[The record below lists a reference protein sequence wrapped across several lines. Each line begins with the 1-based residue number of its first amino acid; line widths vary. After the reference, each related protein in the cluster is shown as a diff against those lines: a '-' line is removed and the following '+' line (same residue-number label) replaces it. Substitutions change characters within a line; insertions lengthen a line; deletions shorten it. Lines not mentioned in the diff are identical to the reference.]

1 MTTIYDPTMI
11 KGLERDVVLVIGPF
25 MASDREFPLLV
36 DSESDDTSSREAQ
49 IHRLNQHAHV
59 ALSRAKL
66 PHCFDVRTS
75 SDGGSR
81 VIEDHERD

>member
-25 MASDREFPLLV
+25 MASDKGEFPLLV
-36 DSESDDTSSREAQ
+36 DSDTDDTSSREAQ

-59 ALSRAKL
+59 ALSRAKDCL
-66 PHCFDVRTS
+66 YGFDV
-75 SDGGSR
+75 
-81 VIEDHERD
+81 